1 MTDKTITSVGVIGLG
16 QMGLPM
22 TRHLLSGGFS
32 GGFSVVAYD
41 VLEKAMAAATAEGAS
56 TAANPAAVAGQCDLV
71 IVVVGFDSQVI
82 KAVTGEDGLLAG
94 ARPGMIIAV
103 ASTVSPGTMKDLA
116 AADGASAVH
125 FIDAP
130 LCRGAAAAEN
140 GKLLVM
146 GGGDETVFETCRP
159 AFSTFAD
166 AIFHLG
172 GVGAG
177 QVGKMVNNLLL
188 WASISIDI
196 EGLKLG
202 RALGVDEEIL
212 RQALLQSSGNNW
224 ALQNKIWEQPMPW
237 AEKDMTIVLKEADDL
252 RIALPLSGTVREV
265 IKGIKIELGSPTPEI
280 PKD

>member
-1 MTDKTITSVGVIGLG
+1 MTDNTIKTIGVIGLG
-16 QMGLPM
+16 AMGLPM

-32 GGFSVVAYD
+32 VVAYD
-41 VLEKAMAAATAEGAS
+41 VNEKAMAAATAEGAS
-56 TAANPAAVAGQCDLV
+56 TAASPADVAKQCDLV

-103 ASTVSPGTMKDLA
+103 ASTVSPATMKGLA
-116 AADGASAVH
+116 AADGDGAIH
-125 FIDAP
+125 FVDAP
-130 LCRGAAAAEN
+130 LCRGAKAAQD
-140 GKLLVM
+140 GTLLVM
-146 GGGDETVFETCRP
+146 GGGDQAAFEICRP

-172 GVGAG
+172 GAGAG

-265 IKGIKIELGSPTPEI
+265 IKGIKIELGSPTPAI

>member
-32 GGFSVVAYD
+32 VVAYD
-41 VLEKAMAAATAEGAS
+41 VNEKAIAAAIAEGAAAAAT
-56 TAANPAAVAGQCDLV
+56 PAAVASECELV

-116 AADGASAVH
+116 AADGAGAVH
-125 FIDAP
+125 FVDAP
-130 LCRGAAAAEN
+130 LCRGAKAAED

-146 GGGDETVFETCRP
+146 GGGDEAIFEPCRP

-265 IKGIKIELGSPTPEI
+265 IKGIKIELGSPTPAI

>member
-16 QMGLPM
+16 EMGLPM

-32 GGFSVVAYD
+32 VVTYD
-41 VLEKAMAAATAEGAS
+41 VNEKAIAAATSEGAS
-56 TAANPAAVAGQCDLV
+56 TAASPAAVAKQCDLV

-116 AADGASAVH
+116 AADGAGAIH

-130 LCRGAAAAEN
+130 LCRGAKAAQD
-140 GKLLVM
+140 GKLLLM
-146 GGGDETVFETCRP
+146 GGGDEAVFEACRP

-172 GVGAG
+172 GVGSG

-202 RALGVDEEIL
+202 SALGVDEEIL

-265 IKGIKIELGSPTPEI
+265 IKGIKIELSSPTPTI